1 MPFPKLPK
9 GMSDLTLWALW
20 YLLFGSAIVWLLAGA
35 VGYWV
40 KFGWLPKDASDWVQA
55 IGSVVA
61 IFVAVIVPARMK
73 AHETQRRHIES
84 IEDVVAAFYQF
95 RHLISEAEVVLGSP
109 IGSQN
114 NGSYGWARE
123 FVYDRC
129 LDIIERLNT
138 LSLKSSNVL
147 FLKLVYDARMEV
159 MEFVKLIYPD
169 NISGPNDRV
178 NIVNALSQL
187 KSEVQGLI
195 ASETLYLES
204 L

>member
-9 GMSDLTLWALW
+9 GMNDLTLWGLW
-20 YLLFGSAIVWLLAGA
+20 CLIFGSAVIWLLVGA

-40 KFGWLPKDASDWVQA
+40 KLGWLPKDASDWVQA
-55 IGSVVA
+55 IGSVIA

-84 IEDVVAAFYQF
+84 IEGVVATFYQF

-109 IGSQN
+109 VGNQN
-114 NGSYGWARE
+114 NGSNGWARE

-138 LSLKSSNVL
+138 LSLKSSNVI
-147 FLKLVYDARMEV
+147 FLKLLYDARMEV
-159 MEFVKLIYPD
+159 MGFVNLIYPD
-169 NISGPNDRV
+169 NISGPSDRV
-178 NIVNALSQL
+178 KIINALSQL
-187 KSEVQGLI
+187 KSDVQGLI
-195 ASETLYLES
+195 TSETLYLES